1 MYFYSVVEKRK
12 SPTRPCRMPRLRGG
26 GGAGGEESGS
36 QENGNNA
43 NIIKNDRK
51 NERLL
56 AVSGSP
62 HE

>member
-1 MYFYSVVEKRK
+1 MSSLVKLWVN
-12 SPTRPCRMPRLRGG
+12 
-26 GGAGGEESGS
+26 

-56 AVSGSP
+56 AV
-62 HE
+62 

>member
-12 SPTRPCRMPRLRGG
+12 SPARPCRMPRLRGG
-26 GGAGGEESGS
+26 GGAGGKESGS
-36 QENGNNA
+36 KENGNNA

-56 AVSGSP
+56 AV
-62 HE
+62 